1 MRRSPIVVAALLVA
15 VLALAGGGVLLL
27 AREPAGA
34 DGGGARD
41 AAGTTAGA
49 APAPVRAASVGE
61 VRALMEQRM
70 RDRHLN
76 FRYVAC
82 VRNGRVFDGVPV
94 TRCNVNFNAP
104 HIEVY
109 CAVARGDTVATDHED
124 RAIPCPRDSVGRDPP
139 IKFSGG

>member
-1 MRRSPIVVAALLVA
+1 MRPRALAVLLAAALVA
-15 VLALAGGGVLLL
+15 VAAGGGALMLS
-27 AREPAGA
+27 REQAS
-34 DGGGARD
+34 
-41 AAGTTAGA
+41 AAE
-49 APAPVRAASVGE
+49 PRAASVRE
-61 VRALMEQRM
+61 IRALMEQRL

-82 VRNGRVFDGVPV
+82 VRNGRTYEGVPV

-124 RAIPCPRDSVGRDPP
+124 RTIPCPRDRVGRDPP
-139 IKFSGG
+139 IKVSGG